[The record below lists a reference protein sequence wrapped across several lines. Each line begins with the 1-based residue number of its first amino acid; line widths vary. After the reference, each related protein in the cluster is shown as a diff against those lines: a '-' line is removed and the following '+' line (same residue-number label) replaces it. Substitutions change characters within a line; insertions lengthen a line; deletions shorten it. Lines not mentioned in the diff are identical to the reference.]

1 MNTIKKYKSIKHIK
15 RLQYFFKNRLYIQ
28 NKFNCE
34 RIFLYEIIEE
44 LSTQLLQF
52 YSQNII
58 SVEYY
63 KKYMVKITNI
73 TNILKDIP
81 YNISWILCNNKYIL
95 NNCKCNRH

>member
-1 MNTIKKYKSIKHIK
+1 MQNIQHLDAFNIIGISIETTNVNGQTAQD
-15 RLQYFFKNRLYIQ
+15 LG
-28 NKFNCE
+28 
-34 RIFLYEIIEE
+34 
-44 LSTQLLQF
+44 QLWGQF

-81 YNISWILCNNKYIL
+81 YNISWILCNNKYL
-95 NNCKCNRH
+95 PYV